1 MDVVEILF
9 MEKKRKER
17 EMMATL
23 LEQFA
28 IEYVNGEHI
37 DSKVKARMFWEK
49 DKNPSSN
56 RMRGKT
62 GVMKERESGSGE
74 WRMETEK

>member
-37 DSKVKARMFWEK
+37 DSKVKARIFWEK
-49 DKNPSSN
+49 DMNPSN
-56 RMRGKT
+56 KRMRGKI

-74 WRMETEK
+74 WRKVTKM